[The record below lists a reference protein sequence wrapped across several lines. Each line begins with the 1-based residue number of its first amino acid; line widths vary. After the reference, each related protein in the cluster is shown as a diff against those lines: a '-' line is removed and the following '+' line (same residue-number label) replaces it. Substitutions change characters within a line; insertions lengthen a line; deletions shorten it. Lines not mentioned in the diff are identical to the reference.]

1 MSTASSSSRR
11 KLRLAYLVT
20 HPIQYQA
27 PLLRRIAREPDID
40 FKVFFGTDFSA
51 HAFKAA
57 EFGRVI
63 EWDVPLLDGYS
74 SEILPILLGRA
85 EKGVLPPLDFWRPL
99 NRGLARRLSE
109 GRFDALWI
117 HGYSHWTHLSAMAA
131 ATRRRVK
138 VLLRDEA
145 TAISKQRGVA
155 KRLAKQF
162 FFLGI
167 DRLIDAYLA
176 IGTLNHDYYVAN
188 GISESRIFPVPYA
201 VDNARFIAEA
211 GDAART
217 REASRATLGLA
228 PGRPVLLFAAKLIE
242 RKRPAEL
249 IAAFAKVHDD
259 PALRRPYLLFAGDGP
274 LRQALEAQAAEQA
287 PGAVKFLGFQMQS
300 ELPRCYDLCDAFIL
314 PSGEEAWG
322 LVVNEVM
329 CAGRAVI
336 VSDKV
341 GAGRD
346 LVRPG
351 ENGAIFRSDDQRDMA
366 RAMSEML
373 ADPDR
378 LKAMGQN
385 SRKIIDDW
393 GFEQDIKGL
402 RWALRSL
409 CPGRL
414 WD

>member
-1 MSTASSSSRR
+1 MKNPDASPRR

-27 PLLRRIAREPDID
+27 PLLRRVAREPDID

-51 HAFKAA
+51 RAFKAA

-63 EWDVPLLDGYS
+63 EWDVPLLDGYA
-74 SEILPILLGRA
+74 SEVLPIVLGRGA
-85 EKGVLPPLDFWRPL
+85 TGVLPPLDFWRPL
-99 NRGLARRLSE
+99 NRGLGRRLSE
-109 GRFDALWI
+109 GGFDALWI
-117 HGYSHWTHLSAMAA
+117 HGYAHWTHLVAMAA
-131 ATRRRVK
+131 AARRRIK

-145 TAISKQRGVA
+145 TAISKDRGAA

-167 DRLIDAYLA
+167 DRLVDAYLA
-176 IGTLNHDYYVAN
+176 IGTLNHEYYLAN
-188 GISESRIFPVPYA
+188 GIPESRIFPVPYA
-201 VDNARFIAEA
+201 VDNVRFIAEA
-211 GDAART
+211 SDAGRT
-217 REASRATLGLA
+217 REELRRALGLA
-228 PGRPVLLFAAKLIE
+228 PGRPILLFAAKLIE

-249 IAAFAKVHDD
+249 IAAFANVHAD
-259 PALRRPYLLFAGDGP
+259 PTARRPYLLLAGDGP
-274 LRQALEAQAAEQA
+274 LRPALEAQAAEQA
-287 PGAVKFLGFQMQS
+287 PDAVGFLGFLKQS
-300 ELPRCYDLCDAFIL
+300 ELPRYYDLCDAFIL
-314 PSGEEAWG
+314 PSAEEAWG

-351 ENGAIFRSDDQRDMA
+351 DNGAIFRSDDLDDMS
-366 RAMSEML
+366 RAMREVL
-373 ADPDR
+373 ADPNR
-378 LKAMGQN
+378 LKAMGQS
-385 SRKIIDDW
+385 SRKIIDEW
-393 GFEQDIKGL
+393 SFEQDIRGL
-402 RWALRSL
+402 RWALRSA

>member
-176 IGTLNHDYYVAN
+176 IGTLNRDYYVAN

-228 PGRPVLLFAAKLIE
+228 PGRPVLLFA
-242 RKRPAEL
+242 
-249 IAAFAKVHDD
+249 
-259 PALRRPYLLFAGDGP
+259 GDGP

-287 PGAVKFLGFQMQS
+287 PGAVKFLGFQKQS

-351 ENGAIFRSDDQRDMA
+351 ENGAIFRSDDQGDMA